1 MQNLLVKM
9 CSVSYCC
16 LHMDSVKSPFNYKK
30 YCQSGE
36 NSSSDEILGYIL
48 FCGSPSTRWLLP
60 ITFRLYSYLLME
72 VMEGVPD
79 EILICCCRNMRKWV
93 MILYMKGDSLAS
105 ACGLASR
112 VFQVL
117 TAQSFLRVQNI
128 VRGGWVLG
136 MLLLVWPANQMKA
149 NVGMESWVIRSFSE
163 TEFFFVSIFGLIVL
177 SYQLKSVHC
186 MIILKPNTTYIEIW
200 CRLQCEPCGLY

>member
-16 LHMDSVKSPFNYKK
+16 LHMDSVKSPFNCKK

-36 NSSSDEILGYIL
+36 NSASDEILGYIL

-163 TEFFFVSIFGLIVL
+163 TEFFFCKHLRSDCAQFPAKISIL
-177 SYQLKSVHC
+177 YD
-186 MIILKPNTTYIEIW
+186 YIEAEYYIHW
-200 CRLQCEPCGLY
+200 DLV

>member
-16 LHMDSVKSPFNYKK
+16 LHMDSLKSPFNYKK

-36 NSSSDEILGYIL
+36 NSASDEILGYIL

-60 ITFRLYSYLLME
+60 ITFRLYSYML
-72 VMEGVPD
+72 MEGVPD

-177 SYQLKSVHC
+177 SSQLKSVHC

-200 CRLQCEPCGLY
+200 CRLQWEPCGMY